1 MAGEVELVINL
12 NYIEPIVRE
21 FWMGAA
27 QTIASNESSTFSGTG
42 DWAKRVADKADAL
55 TMEFLDRMVLPRPGQ

>member
-1 MAGEVELVINL
+1 MTNL
-12 NYIEPIVRE
+12 KMYTEPIVRE

-27 QTIASNESSTFSGTG
+27 QAIASNESSTFSGTG

-55 TMEFLDRMVLPRPGQ
+55 TMELLDRLAIPRPRE